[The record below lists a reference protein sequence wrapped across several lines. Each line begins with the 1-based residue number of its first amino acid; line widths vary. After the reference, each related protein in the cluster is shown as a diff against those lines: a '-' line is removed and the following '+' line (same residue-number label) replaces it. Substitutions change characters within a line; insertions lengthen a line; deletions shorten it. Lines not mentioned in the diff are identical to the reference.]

1 MADGELVWDGYGLCL
16 VTEDGAEIE
25 IEWTW
30 IIIEIPLDIFD
41 LINTVLI
48 VNKAVKE

>member
-1 MADGELVWDGYGLCL
+1 MANGELIWDGYGLYL
-16 VTEDGAEIE
+16 IAEDGTEIE

-30 IIIEIPLDIFD
+30 IVIEIPLDIFD

-48 VNKAVKE
+48 VNEAVKE